1 MRAQEGAFLSSPSD
15 EFGFDA
21 ALQARRRL
29 AREIRSLMT
38 AAVLTRTDED
48 TISAAAALVRKATGD
63 LSASRRAG
71 RYDGITGLAPRA
83 ATNDLIWET
92 HGAFGHSNP
101 LAPPAVVDEGDGRL
115 SGSVTFDGAWEGG
128 PGTVYGGFIAAV
140 FDGMMGRAVL
150 SAGHLGVTRSLTVR
164 YLRPTPLH
172 RALRIESEAGPK
184 TGRQVAVQSRLWDGD
199 LLTCEAEAVFT
210 CVDPSRYQA

>member
-1 MRAQEGAFLSSPSD
+1 LSSPAD
-15 EFGFDA
+15 EFGSDPA
-21 ALQARRRL
+21 RQASRQL
-29 AREIRSLMT
+29 ASEIRSLMT
-38 AAVLTRTDED
+38 AAVLTATDEN
-48 TISAAAALVRKATGD
+48 TISAAASLVRKAAGD

-71 RYDGITGLAPRA
+71 RYDGIPGLAPGA
-83 ATNDLIWET
+83 GTNNLIWET

-164 YLRPTPLH
+164 YLRPTPLY
-172 RALRIESEAGPK
+172 RALRIESEAGPR
-184 TGRQVAVQSRLWDGD
+184 TGRDVAVQSRLWDRD
-199 LLTCEAEAVFT
+199 LLTSEAEAVFT
-210 CVDPSRYQA
+210 CVDPSRYRT